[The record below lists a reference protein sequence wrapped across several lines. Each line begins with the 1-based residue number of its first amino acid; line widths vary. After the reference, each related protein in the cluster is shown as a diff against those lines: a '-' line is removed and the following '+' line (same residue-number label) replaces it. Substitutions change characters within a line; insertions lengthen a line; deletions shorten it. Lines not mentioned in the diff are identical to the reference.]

1 MPIWYENIRHRKKI
15 SVHFCE
21 RFRARLPEIPA
32 RKIIFLSTIVW
43 YVSDKNGQINHQSN
57 DIPNCHQH
65 ILSPTSSCFLSEPG
79 KSAML
84 DLFLHLLSD
93 FIESN
98 VVRNDL
104 ICFIWIDLV
113 IFGPF
118 WAFSPF
124 SSFLGTFSCFFM
136 FKRGF
141 ETELNQYQIMI
152 KWSGL
157 SWVTNATIFRLFG
170 PIQNETQLTESV
182 LFTFNRFC
190 SIHHVNFTLRKS
202 PKNQFAPLAL

>member
-1 MPIWYENIRHRKKI
+1 MDLRY
-15 SVHFCE
+15 SVV
-21 RFRARLPEIPA
+21 LI
-32 RKIIFLSTIVW
+32 LSTKFMTKKSAFLF
-43 YVSDKNGQINHQSN
+43 YVGDKNGKIYHKLHRKC
-57 DIPNCHQH
+57 PKY
-65 ILSPTSSCFLSEPG
+65 ILSPTSVIN
-79 KSAML
+79 
-84 DLFLHLLSD
+84 
-93 FIESN
+93 IELISIWARWIWN
-98 VVRNDL
+98 VVPILTPSKWLYRIQCGQKWFNLFYLNRFGHIWTILSIFPFFL
-104 ICFIWIDLV
+104 IFRD
-113 IFGPF
+113 
-118 WAFSPF
+118 
-124 SSFLGTFSCFFM
+124 FFM

-157 SWVTNATIFRLFG
+157 SWVTNATIRLFG